1 MDNIR
6 PIQMLGNP
14 SFAALIGLSARVYHA
29 VQIPSMKSYLTFWS
43 FEHLQD
49 FL

>member
-1 MDNIR
+1 MDNTT
-6 PIQMLGNP
+6 PIQMLGN
-14 SFAALIGLSARVYHA
+14 SNFTALIGLSARVYHA

-49 FL
+49 LL